1 MAEKHSILIAE
12 DEKNTRDG
20 YRWALERKDR
30 RILLASDGQEALDLL
45 QAESVDVLLTDLRMP
60 RMDGMTLLSRAREIR
75 PDLCVL
81 VITGH
86 GSVENAVDAMKQGAF
101 DYLLKPV
108 HLEEL
113 KVSIDRAVAS
123 LELQRENVQLRER
136 ITRET
141 GFDAMVGKSPVMRKV
156 FGQIKAVAASRA
168 SVLISGESG
177 TGKELVASAI
187 HENSPRRTKPFIRV
201 NCGALPMTLLESELF
216 GHEKGAFTGAVARRA
231 GRFEQADGGTL
242 LLDEIGETSPE
253 FQVRLLRVLQEG
265 TFERVGGQETI
276 KCDVRVL
283 AATNRK
289 LLDMVAEGK
298 FREDLYYRLKVVEIS
313 LPPLRERPEDIPLL
327 VDRFLDEFARYYS
340 KPRPALQPKAMAL
353 LQSYA
358 WPGNVRQLR
367 NALEGAFVM
376 TDGTL
381 NVQAL
386 PEEIR
391 RRSTKV
397 PLVEVPVETSL
408 ADMERLMIRASLLH
422 HGGNRVKTAQ
432 TLGIGRK
439 TLYRKME
446 EYGLE

>member
-1 MAEKHSILIAE
+1 
-12 DEKNTRDG
+12 
-20 YRWALERKDR
+20 
-30 RILLASDGQEALDLL
+30 
-45 QAESVDVLLTDLRMP
+45 
-60 RMDGMTLLSRAREIR
+60 
-75 PDLCVL
+75 
-81 VITGH
+81 
-86 GSVENAVDAMKQGAF
+86 VENAVDAMKQGAF

>member
-1 MAEKHSILIAE
+1 MSHVHTILIAE

-20 YRWALERKDR
+20 YRWALEGKTR
-30 RILLASDGQEALDLL
+30 RIILAGDGQEALEHL
-45 QAESVDVLLTDLRMP
+45 ESGPVDVLLTDLRMP
-60 RMDGMTLLSRAREIR
+60 RLDGMALLIKAREMH
-75 PDLCVL
+75 PDLKVIM
-81 VITGH
+81 ITGH
-86 GSVENAVDAMKQGAF
+86 GSVETAVDAMKQGAF

-113 KVSIDRAVAS
+113 KVAITRALDS
-123 LELQRENVQLRER
+123 LELQRENTQLRER
-136 ITRET
+136 IQRDE
-141 GFDAMVGKSPVMRKV
+141 GFDAIVGKSPVMRKI
-156 FGQIKAVAASRA
+156 FSQIRAVSPSRA

-187 HENSPRRTKPFIRV
+187 HENSPRKKKPFVRV

-231 GRFEQADGGTL
+231 GRFEQADGGSL
-242 LLDEIGETSPE
+242 LLDEIGETTPE

-265 TFERVGGQETI
+265 TFERVGGTETI

-289 LLDMVAEGK
+289 LLEMVDEGK

-313 LPPLRERPEDIPLL
+313 LPALRERPEDIPLL
-327 VDRFLDEFARYYS
+327 VDKFLDEFSRYYG
-340 KPRPALQPKAMAL
+340 KPRPAVQPKAMAL
-353 LQSYA
+353 LQSYP

-367 NALEGAFVM
+367 NALEGSFVM
-376 TDGTL
+376 TEGQLT
-381 NVQAL
+381 VQAL

-391 RRSTKV
+391 KRSTKAAV
-397 PLVEVPVETSL
+397 VEIPVESTMEE
-408 ADMERLMIRASLLH
+408 MERLLIRASLMH

-432 TLGIGRK
+432 SLAIGRK

>member
-1 MAEKHSILIAE
+1 MSTRHTILIAE

-20 YRWALERKDR
+20 YRWALESKDR
-30 RILLASDGQEALDLL
+30 RILLASDGQEALDILGS
-45 QAESVDVLLTDLRMP
+45 ESVDVLLTDLRMP
-60 RMDGMTLLSRAREIR
+60 RMDGMTLLKKARELR
-75 PDLCVL
+75 PDLCVV

-113 KVSIDRAVAS
+113 KVAIDRALSS

-136 ITRET
+136 ISREE
-141 GFDAMVGKSPVMRKV
+141 GFDAIVGKSPVMRKV
-156 FGQIKAVAASRA
+156 FGQIRAVAPSRA

-177 TGKELVASAI
+177 TGKELVATAI
-187 HENSPRRTKPFIRV
+187 HENSPRRNKPFIRV

-242 LLDEIGETSPE
+242 LLDEIGETTPE

-265 TFERVGGQETI
+265 TFERVGGTETI
-276 KCDVRVL
+276 KCDVRIL
-283 AATNRK
+283 AATNRR
-289 LLDMVAEGK
+289 LLDMVNKGE

-327 VDRFLDEFARYYS
+327 VDKFLDEFSRYYG
-340 KPRPALQPKAMAL
+340 KPRPALQPKALAM
-353 LQSYA
+353 LQSYP

-376 TDGTL
+376 SEGTL
-381 NVQAL
+381 TVNSF

-391 RRSTKV
+391 RRTTKV
-397 PLVEVPVETSL
+397 PVVEIPVEATL
-408 ADMERLMIRASLLH
+408 AEMERVMIRASLLH

-432 TLGIGRK
+432 ALGIGRK

>member
-1 MAEKHSILIAE
+1 MSNRHTILIAE

-20 YRWALERKDR
+20 YRWALESKDR
-30 RILLASDGQEALDLL
+30 RILLASDGQEALDILGS
-45 QAESVDVLLTDLRMP
+45 ESVDVLLTDLRMP
-60 RMDGMTLLSRAREIR
+60 RMDGMTLLKKARELR
-75 PDLCVL
+75 PDLCVV

-113 KVSIDRAVAS
+113 KVAIDRALSS

-136 ITRET
+136 ISREE
-141 GFDAMVGKSPVMRKV
+141 GFDAIVGKSPVMRKV
-156 FGQIKAVAASRA
+156 FGQIRAVAPSRA

-177 TGKELVASAI
+177 TGKELVATAI
-187 HENSPRRTKPFIRV
+187 HENSPRRNKPFIRV

-242 LLDEIGETSPE
+242 LLDEIGETTPE

-265 TFERVGGQETI
+265 TFERVGGTETI
-276 KCDVRVL
+276 KCDVRIL
-283 AATNRK
+283 AATNRR
-289 LLDMVAEGK
+289 LLDMVNKGE

-327 VDRFLDEFARYYS
+327 VDKFLDEFSRYYG
-340 KPRPALQPKAMAL
+340 KPRPALQPKALAM
-353 LQSYA
+353 LQSYP

-376 TDGTL
+376 SEGTL
-381 NVQAL
+381 TVNSF

-391 RRSTKV
+391 RRTTKV
-397 PLVEVPVETSL
+397 PVVEIPVEATL
-408 ADMERLMIRASLLH
+408 AEMERVMIRASLLH

-432 TLGIGRK
+432 ALGIGRK

>member
-1 MAEKHSILIAE
+1 MSNRHTILIAE

-20 YRWALERKDR
+20 YRWALESKDR
-30 RILLASDGQEALDLL
+30 RILLASDGQEALDILGS
-45 QAESVDVLLTDLRMP
+45 ESVDVLLTDLRMP
-60 RMDGMTLLSRAREIR
+60 RMDGMTLLKKARELR
-75 PDLCVL
+75 PDLCVV

-113 KVSIDRAVAS
+113 KVAIDRALSS

-136 ITRET
+136 ISREE
-141 GFDAMVGKSPVMRKV
+141 GFDAIVGKSPVMKKV
-156 FGQIKAVAASRA
+156 FGQIRAVAPSRA

-177 TGKELVASAI
+177 TGKELVATAI
-187 HENSPRRTKPFIRV
+187 HENSPRRNKPFIRV

-242 LLDEIGETSPE
+242 LLDEIGETTPE

-265 TFERVGGQETI
+265 TFERVGGTETI
-276 KCDVRVL
+276 KCDVRIL
-283 AATNRK
+283 AATNRR
-289 LLDMVAEGK
+289 LLDMVNKGE

-327 VDRFLDEFARYYS
+327 VDKFLDEFSRYYG
-340 KPRPALQPKAMAL
+340 KPRPALQPKALAM
-353 LQSYA
+353 LQSYP

-376 TDGTL
+376 SEGTL
-381 NVQAL
+381 TVNSF

-391 RRSTKV
+391 RRTTKV
-397 PLVEVPVETSL
+397 PVVEIPVEATL
-408 ADMERLMIRASLLH
+408 AEMERVMIRASLLH

-432 TLGIGRK
+432 ALGIGRK